1 MEHSKRL
8 PSILPP
14 EQGRTVYEWVH
25 QRENFKKTMWNAR
38 PRQEDIHKK
47 GPNCGP
53 TSTNKKTTNPSKQT
67 VARPNASQKRKRS
80 KPHPTAIPHHFLD
93 GNEPIREKKREN
105 GNPNYPPSTGTTHPL
120 CGRELRPG
128 RPMGGGRE
136 HQGGRALSSPHGR
149 PLSLAPVVFFRLLFF

>member
-1 MEHSKRL
+1 MGTPKGKF
-8 PSILPP
+8 
-14 EQGRTVYEWVH
+14 Q
-25 QRENFKKTMWNAR
+25 ENNV
-38 PRQEDIHKK
+38 E
-47 GPNCGP
+47 C
-53 TSTNKKTTNPSKQT
+53 TSTTGGYPQKGTKLWTNKRKSKQT
-67 VARPNASQKRKRS
+67 NLPTNTNRSNHQRPPKRNRS
-80 KPHPTAIPHHFLD
+80 KPHPTPISHHFLD
-93 GNEPIREKKREN
+93 GNGPIRGKKREN